1 MARKKGFFA
10 EMHRQAQQQTRLQEQ
25 RRRAAVRE
33 HQAAVSRAAQAQR
46 AAERAHV
53 AAVRASEADRKRAER
68 EAAAAHVEARQAEV
82 EALNVAL
89 AERYEELDSILPAA
103 LEVDDYVDLEVFR
116 VSVEHPPF
124 GREDLRI
131 ATPKTAPPPEPEWP
145 VKPEIQAPKGLFGR
159 QKKLAVAQ
167 AAAEEQYAADYARWQ
182 QETES
187 LPARRQAHR
196 QRYESLEEARKSKL
210 AEETAKYEKEC
221 AAREAAVTQKNA
233 ELDEFISALG
243 YGVVD
248 AVQEYVAIVLAK
260 SVYPELF
267 PVSHSAEFDPITAE
281 LTMRT
286 VIPGPD
292 MVPNIKAYRY
302 TKASDEVTA
311 VQLSQKAT
319 KDRYAGIVHA
329 VTLRSLH
336 EVFEADRRGLVQGI
350 SLELGTNAI
359 NPATGKNEDVPFV
372 AVAVRREAFESLD
385 LSAVVPEATLAH
397 LGAAVSKNPLALNP
411 IDSSG
416 VRGAK

>member
-1 MARKKGFFA
+1 MAHKKGFFA
-10 EMHRQAQQQTRLQEQ
+10 EMHRQAQQQVRLQEQ
-25 RRRAAVRE
+25 RRRAAARE

-53 AAVRASEADRKRAER
+53 AAARASEADMKRAER
-68 EAAAAHVEARQAEV
+68 EAAAAHVEAKQAEV

-89 AERYEELDSILPAA
+89 TERYEELDSILPAA
-103 LEVDDYVDLEVFR
+103 LEVDDYVDLEMFR
-116 VSVEHPPF
+116 VFAEHPPF

-131 ATPKTAPPPEPEWP
+131 ATSKTAPPPEPGWP
-145 VKPEIQAPKGLFGR
+145 VKPEAQAPKGFFGR
-159 QKKLAVAQ
+159 QKKLAAAQ
-167 AAAEEQYAADYARWQ
+167 AIAEEQYAADYARWQ

-196 QRYESLEEARKSKL
+196 QRYEALEEARKSKL
-210 AEETAKYEKEC
+210 AEETAKYEKEY
-221 AAREAAVTQKNA
+221 AAREAVVTQKNA

-248 AVQEYVAIVLAK
+248 AVQEYVSIVLAK
-260 SVYPELF
+260 SVYPDLF

-292 MVPNIKAYRY
+292 MVPSIKAYKY

-311 VQLSQKAT
+311 VQLSQKVT
-319 KDRYAGIVHA
+319 KERYAGIVHA

-359 NPATGKNEDVPFV
+359 TPATGKNEDVPFV